1 MKTVSASKF
10 CLAVVYFF
18 NKVNYLLVL
27 IGKFL
32 QGIKDRPMKGNPN
45 SGIQET
51 FSRGIRNPGNIFSWN
66 PGNICSCNPESTKHL
81 LGESEIQETFA
92 RGIRNPRNIYSW
104 NSESRNY
111 LLVESAILL
120 FEIRN
125 PGLGIW
131 NSGKQTFWNLE
142 STEME
147 S

>member
-32 QGIKDRPMKGNPN
+32 QGIKDRPMKGSPN
-45 SGIQET
+45 SG
-51 FSRGIRNPGNIFSWN
+51 
-66 PGNICSCNPESTKHL
+66 
-81 LGESEIQETFA
+81 IQETFA